1 MKGILAQIALIANRV
16 ADLLSLGGSAV
27 KQALAPVAVIAN
39 HVAGLLSFKGSVLKR
54 TLVLV
59 AIIAIC
65 MAGFLS
71 IRGVMPFLAVFG
83 TSMEPE
89 LQAGNLIL
97 IEEVLPSDVEV
108 GDIIV
113 FTIPA
118 AVREYY
124 NYPPVI
130 AHRVLH
136 VRTSEQGVTF
146 RTKGDNTG
154 EDPFTVRPEDLRGS
168 VSNQIPF
175 LGFPLL
181 FFQSQQ
187 GLIFISLALLLLT
200 LYLYADEISWGR
212 QALHRGLFAPVIEES
227 QRSSQVIAQ
236 RMGTTEKG
244 MEHTQQALNS
254 FASAIAEYAEHLKS
268 HTSAIQG
275 LSEASQELKKG
286 AVEQNKVLERLAEV
300 MEQKGPVREEVT
312 PPTEPVIPEAEKV
325 KFPPGCVRTRQQ
337 PTDQRKIFGAG

>member
-1 MKGILAQIALIANRV
+1 MKEVLAQIVIIANRV
-16 ADLLSLGGSAV
+16 AGF
-27 KQALAPVAVIAN
+27 
-39 HVAGLLSFKGSVLKR
+39 LSFKGSVMKR
-54 TLVLV
+54 TLTLV

-65 MAGFLS
+65 VAGFLS

-97 IEEVLPSDVEV
+97 IEEVAPSDVEV

-124 NYPPVI
+124 NYPEVI

-136 VRTSEQGVTF
+136 VRTSEQGITF

-154 EDPFTVRPEDLRGS
+154 EDPFSVRPQDLQGT
-168 VSNQIPF
+168 VSKQIPF

-187 GLIFISLALLLLT
+187 GLIFIGLALLLLA

-212 QALHRGLFAPVIEES
+212 QSLHRGLFAPVIEES

-236 RMGTTEKG
+236 RMDSTEKG
-244 MEHTQQALNS
+244 MDYTQQALNS

-268 HTSAIQG
+268 HTSAIQS

-312 PPTEPVIPEAEKV
+312 PPTEPEIPEAEKA
-325 KFPPGCVRTRQQ
+325 KFPPGCFRTRQK
-337 PTDQRKIFGAG
+337 PIDQHEIFGAG

>member
-1 MKGILAQIALIANRV
+1 MKEVLAQIMKKVLAQVVIIANCV
-16 ADLLSLGGSAV
+16 AGFLSLKGSGTRR
-27 KQALAPVAVIAN
+27 ALA
-39 HVAGLLSFKGSVLKR
+39 
-54 TLVLV
+54 LV
-59 AIIAIC
+59 AIIAVC
-65 MAGFLS
+65 VAGFLS
-71 IRGVMPFLAVFG
+71 IRGVTPFLAVFG

-97 IEEVLPSDVEV
+97 IEEVSPSDVEV

-136 VRTSEQGVTF
+136 VRTSESGITF

-154 EDPFTVRPEDLRGS
+154 EDPFTVRPQDLRGS
-168 VSNQIPF
+168 VSHQIPF

-187 GLIFISLALLLLT
+187 GLIFIGLALMLLA

-212 QALHRGLFAPVIEES
+212 QVLHRGLFAPVIEES

-236 RMGTTEKG
+236 RMDATEKG
-244 MEHTQQALNS
+244 MDYTQQALNS

-286 AVEQNKVLERLAEV
+286 AAEQNKVLERLAEV
-300 MEQKGPVREEVT
+300 LEQKGPAREE
-312 PPTEPVIPEAEKV
+312 VIPEAEKA

-337 PTDQRKIFGAG
+337 PDYQRKIFGAG

>member
-1 MKGILAQIALIANRV
+1 MKEVLAQIVIIANRV
-16 ADLLSLGGSAV
+16 AGF
-27 KQALAPVAVIAN
+27 
-39 HVAGLLSFKGSVLKR
+39 LSFKGSVMKR
-54 TLVLV
+54 TLALI
-59 AIIAIC
+59 AIIAVC
-65 MAGFLS
+65 VACFLS
-71 IRGVMPFLAVFG
+71 IRGVTPFLAVFG

-89 LQAGNLIL
+89 LHAGNLIL
-97 IEEVLPSDVEV
+97 IEEVAPSDVEI

-130 AHRVLH
+130 AHRVID
-136 VRTSEQGVTF
+136 VRTSEQGITF

-168 VSNQIPF
+168 VSRQIPF

-187 GLIFISLALLLLT
+187 GLIFIGLTLLLLA

-236 RMGTTEKG
+236 RLETTEKG
-244 MEHTQQALNS
+244 MDYTQQALNS

-300 MEQKGPVREEVT
+300 MEQKGPAKEEVT
-312 PPTEPVIPEAEKV
+312 PPTEPVIPEVEKV
-325 KFPPGCVRTRQQ
+325 KFPPGCVRTHQK
-337 PTDQRKIFGAG
+337 PIDQR

>member
-1 MKGILAQIALIANRV
+1 MKEVLAQIVIIANRV
-16 ADLLSLGGSAV
+16 ADFLSL
-27 KQALAPVAVIAN
+27 
-39 HVAGLLSFKGSVLKR
+39 KGSVMKR
-54 TLVLV
+54 TLALV
-59 AIIAIC
+59 AIIAVC
-65 MAGFLS
+65 AAGFLS
-71 IRGVMPFLAVFG
+71 IRGTMPFLSVFG

-97 IEEVLPSDVEV
+97 IEEVSPSDVEV

-136 VRTSEQGVTF
+136 VRTSEQGITF

-154 EDPFTVRPEDLRGS
+154 EDPFTVRPEDLKGS
-168 VSNQIPF
+168 VSHQIPY

-187 GLIFISLALLLLT
+187 GLTFVGLALLLFA
-200 LYLYADEISWGR
+200 LYLYTEEISRGR
-212 QALHRGLFAPVIEES
+212 LALHRGLFAPVIEES

-236 RMGTTEKG
+236 RLETTEKG
-244 MEHTQQALNS
+244 MDYTQQALNS

-286 AVEQNKVLERLAEV
+286 AVEQNKVLGRLAEV
-300 MEQKGPVREEVT
+300 MEQKRPAKEEVT

-337 PTDQRKIFGAG
+337 PTGQRKIFGAG

>member
-1 MKGILAQIALIANRV
+1 MKGLLAQIVIIANRVADFLSLGGSVARRALAPVAIIANRV
-16 ADLLSLGGSAV
+16 ADLLSLR
-27 KQALAPVAVIAN
+27 
-39 HVAGLLSFKGSVLKR
+39 GSVVKR

-59 AIIAIC
+59 AIIAVC

-71 IRGVMPFLAVFG
+71 LRGAMPFLSVFG

-130 AHRVLH
+130 AHRVLE
-136 VRTSEQGVTF
+136 VRTSEQGITF

-168 VSNQIPF
+168 VSHQIPY

-187 GLIFISLALLLLT
+187 GSIFIGLALLLLA
-200 LYLYADEISWGR
+200 LYLYADEISRGR
-212 QALHRGLFAPVIEES
+212 LSLHRGLFAPVIEES

-236 RMGTTEKG
+236 RLGVTEKG
-244 MEHTQQALNS
+244 MDYTQQALNS

-300 MEQKGPVREEVT
+300 IEQKGPMREEVT
-312 PPTEPVIPEAEKV
+312 PPTEPEVPEAEKA
-325 KFPPGCVRTRQQ
+325 KFPPGCVRSRQN
-337 PTDQRKIFGAG
+337 PTDQDEIFGAG

>member
-1 MKGILAQIALIANRV
+1 MKRVLALKKTLI
-16 ADLLSLGGSAV
+16 
-27 KQALAPVAVIAN
+27 
-39 HVAGLLSFKGSVLKR
+39 R
-54 TLVLV
+54 TLVLIVIV
-59 AIIAIC
+59 AAC

-97 IEEVLPSDVEV
+97 VEEVSPSDVRE

-124 NYPPVI
+124 NYPPVV
-130 AHRVLH
+130 AHRVLK
-136 VRTSEQGVTF
+136 VRTSETGITF

-154 EDPFTVRPEDLRGS
+154 EDPFTVRPQDLRGQ
-168 VSNQIPF
+168 VSKQIPF

-187 GLIFISLALLLLT
+187 GLIFIALALVLLAF
-200 LYLYADEISWGR
+200 YLYAGEISRGR
-212 QALHRGLFAPVIEES
+212 QIVHRGLFAPVIEES
-227 QRSSQVIAQ
+227 QRSSQALAQ
-236 RMGTTEKG
+236 RMDTTEKG
-244 MEHTQQALNS
+244 MTETQQALNS
-254 FASAIAEYAEHLKS
+254 FASAIAQYAEHLKS

-286 AVEQNKVLERLAEV
+286 AAEQNKVLGRIAEV
-300 MEQKGPVREEVT
+300 LEQKRPAREEVT

-325 KFPPGCVRTRQQ
+325 KFPPGCVRSRQQ
-337 PTDQRKIFGAG
+337 PINKDNLIRAG

>member
-1 MKGILAQIALIANRV
+1 MKEVLAQIVIIANRV
-16 ADLLSLGGSAV
+16 AGF
-27 KQALAPVAVIAN
+27 
-39 HVAGLLSFKGSVLKR
+39 LSFKGSVMKR
-54 TLVLV
+54 TLTLV

-65 MAGFLS
+65 VAGFLS

-97 IEEVLPSDVEV
+97 IEEVAPSDVEV

-124 NYPPVI
+124 NYPEVI

-136 VRTSEQGVTF
+136 VRTSEQGITF

-154 EDPFTVRPEDLRGS
+154 EDPFSVRPQDLRGS
-168 VSNQIPF
+168 VSRQIPF

-187 GLIFISLALLLLT
+187 GLIFIGLALLLLA

-212 QALHRGLFAPVIEES
+212 QALHRELFAPVIEES

-236 RMGTTEKG
+236 RMDSTEKG
-244 MEHTQQALNS
+244 MEYTQQALNS

-286 AVEQNKVLERLAEV
+286 AVEQNKVLKRLAEV
-300 MEQKGPVREEVT
+300 IEQKGPAREEVT

-325 KFPPGCVRTRQQ
+325 KFPPGCARTHKK